1 MIRRALAFRI
11 VTTATASEMRID
23 PNGEWPA
30 SVVFEGTVWTAPD
43 YFAPDG
49 RLLHVTYYND
59 RRNRK
64 LVITNDSEV
73 SDVRP
78 EQAQA

>member
-1 MIRRALAFRI
+1 MIRRALAFRV
-11 VTTATASEMRID
+11 VTTATASELGID
-23 PNGEWPA
+23 PNGSWPA
-30 SVVFEGTVWTAPD
+30 SVVVDGTTWTAPS

-78 EQAQA
+78 DQAQA